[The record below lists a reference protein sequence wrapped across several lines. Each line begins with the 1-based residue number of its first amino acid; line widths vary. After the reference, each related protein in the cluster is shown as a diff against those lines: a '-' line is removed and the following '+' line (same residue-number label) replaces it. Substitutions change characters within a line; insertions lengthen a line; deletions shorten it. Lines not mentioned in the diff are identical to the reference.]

1 MLTIHKY
8 QHLDK
13 DWDKDKIKD
22 CCKTHTTDNPPPCD
36 DCCYD
41 TWSDE
46 VKQVN
51 KRLKAKQ
58 EQSDQLQKKLDFL
71 TWRRDKFKTWLTELE
86 TAQKMARDICHQLE
100 LIAAHSNKIWANSFL
115 AVKAIQVLFC
125 MIRDFFMQLDYL
137 KTRYDALQKC
147 IEKNTDPSLIKG
159 QGILMYLD
167 AYGVKLDA
175 VIKTRDDIIKA
186 AVDTVRLSNLLRNNI
201 STREWPFPYI
211 PCSKTTLYDPCSK
224 EHQPACPDPD
234 SPNVHYGFKTII
246 CEWYRL
252 FHCEEKCC
260 EDENTAVPNHNQ
272 QVSERNEPA
281 KKQGGCCDDNCELET
296 FRFPICN
303 DEYKDCVN
311 ARFSKDNKNVKA
323 LSEELKEVNK
333 EKEALQACKN
343 SLDQAILAVDPT
355 ARCK

>member
-8 QHLDK
+8 QRLDK
-13 DWDKDKIKD
+13 DWDKDKIRE
-22 CCKTHTTDNPPPCD
+22 CCKTNTSDNQPCD

-58 EQSDQLQKKLDFL
+58 EQSIQLQKKLDFL
-71 TWRRDKFKTWLTELE
+71 TWRRDKFKTWITELE
-86 TAQKMARDICHQLE
+86 TAQKMAQDICHQLE
-100 LIAAHSNKIWANSFL
+100 LIAAHSNKIWSNSFL

-147 IEKNTDPSLIKG
+147 IEKNPDPSLIKG
-159 QGILMYLD
+159 QGILLYLD

-175 VIKTRDDIIKA
+175 VIKTRDDIIKT
-186 AVDTVRLSNLLRNNI
+186 AVDAVRLSNLLRNNI
-201 STREWPFPYI
+201 STREWPFAYI
-211 PCSKTTLYDPCSK
+211 PCSKTSNYDPCAK
-224 EHQPACPDPD
+224 EHNPPCPDAG
-234 SPNVHYGFKTII
+234 NTAVHYGFKTVI

-260 EDENTAVPNHNQ
+260 DDENTSVPDHNKQ
-272 QVSERNEPA
+272 LSEKNEPM
-281 KKQGGCCDDNCELET
+281 KKQGSYCDDNCELET
-296 FRFPICN
+296 FSFPICN
-303 DEYKDCVN
+303 DEYKDCVSE
-311 ARFSKDNKNVKA
+311 RFNKDNKKVKK

-343 SLDQAILAVDPT
+343 SLDAAIKEVNPIE
-355 ARCK
+355 RCR